1 MASLRGRYFSARD
14 INFINSINAELMG
27 DIIETLVTVFKIA
40 ASETKVNMY
49 GESAPSEGK
58 TFYPGIDISCLIE
71 KDLDRIVIKR
81 WCSSLEKRC
90 VNR

>member
-40 ASETKVNMY
+40 ASETKVNLY

-58 TFYPGIDISCLIE
+58 TFYPGWVDKIPRVTVLFAILTIAD
-71 KDLDRIVIKR
+71 
-81 WCSSLEKRC
+81 
-90 VNR
+90 

>member
-40 ASETKVNMY
+40 ASETKVNLY
-49 GESAPSEGK
+49 GEIGWTRYQESQ
-58 TFYPGIDISCLIE
+58 FYLQY
-71 KDLDRIVIKR
+71 
-81 WCSSLEKRC
+81 SL
-90 VNR
+90 

>member
-1 MASLRGRYFSARD
+1 LDDIMASLRGRYFSARD

-49 GESAPSEGK
+49 GESAPSWVDK
-58 TFYPGIDISCLIE
+58 IPRVTVLFAILTIAD
-71 KDLDRIVIKR
+71 
-81 WCSSLEKRC
+81 
-90 VNR
+90 

>member
-1 MASLRGRYFSARD
+1 LDDIMASLRGRYFSARD

-58 TFYPGIDISCLIE
+58 TFYPGIDISCFGWTRYQESQFYLQY
-71 KDLDRIVIKR
+71 
-81 WCSSLEKRC
+81 SL
-90 VNR
+90 